1 MIFKLLLVSFSI
13 SVGFLAGWLPY
24 AIFSLW
30 TMFNDV
36 SNMSP
41 TVAILAPL
49 FAKSTS
55 VWNPLIYAVRNRE
68 VRQAMLLFLKRCCKI
83 KSTASANGHH
93 REIQLPSLPVGLN
106 ELYIESS
113 IV

>member
-1 MIFKLLLVSFSI
+1 
-13 SVGFLAGWLPY
+13 
-24 AIFSLW
+24 
-30 TMFNDV
+30 MFNDV

-93 REIQLPSLPVGLN
+93 RVIQ
-106 ELYIESS
+106 
-113 IV
+113 